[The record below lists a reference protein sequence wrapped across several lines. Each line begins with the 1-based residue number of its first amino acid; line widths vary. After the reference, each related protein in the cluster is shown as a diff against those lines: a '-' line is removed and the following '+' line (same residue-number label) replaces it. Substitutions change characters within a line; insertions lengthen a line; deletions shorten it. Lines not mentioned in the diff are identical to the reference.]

1 MDGMSVLVGVAAG
14 AAIAGLI
21 VWLLLRNQANSAY
34 QRGRDHVSAQL
45 EQAEQRLAGHE
56 TELARLRDEA
66 RRELELRAKAEQ
78 KAQHADQLT
87 EQLRAMQE
95 ENTQLRE
102 KTSTLSTQLDQ
113 ERKQSE
119 EKLRLL
125 NDAREQLAVQFRNLA
140 NEILEDKSKRFT
152 DQNKTNLDGLLSPLR
167 EQLKDFEKKV
177 HEVYDKE
184 TRDRVSLFNEI
195 SRLKELNQRI
205 SEDAVNLTR
214 ALKGE
219 SKTQGIWGEVILEQ
233 LLEKSGLTKGR
244 EYEVQASFTSEDGRR
259 QQPDVIVK
267 LPEGKHVIIDSKVSL
282 TAYERFCSAA
292 DDNERLAAIKE
303 HCSSLRN
310 HCRGLSA
317 KEYQHLGIRTLDYV
331 LLFVPVEPAYIEAV
345 RYDTE
350 LFGDALEKNI
360 IIATPSTLLA
370 MLRTIHNIWRFEY
383 QNRHATEIAEK
394 AGRLYDKFVGFVS
407 DLDEVGRRLEAAQR
421 AHDEAFKKLKHGR
434 GNLVKTADDI
444 KTLGA
449 KAAKSLPADMVEEA
463 AEELPLLHAVGAD
476 DD

>member
-1 MDGMSVLVGVAAG
+1 LDGLNVLIGVATG
-14 AAIAGLI
+14 FVIAAAA
-21 VWLLLRNQANSAY
+21 VWLLLRNQADGAY
-34 QRGRDHVSAQL
+34 RRGRDEVLAQL
-45 EQAEQRLAGHE
+45 ERAQQQLGEREA
-56 TELARLRDEA
+56 ELARLRVDL
-66 RRELELRAKAEQ
+66 RQQLELRAKAEE
-78 KAQHADQLT
+78 KALQAAQLADQL
-87 EQLRAMQE
+87 RAAQE
-95 ENTQLRE
+95 DNVRLRE
-102 KTSTLSTQLDQ
+102 KTSTLGTQLAE
-113 ERKQSE
+113 ERKQAE
-119 EKLRLL
+119 EKLKLL
-125 NDAREQLAVQFRNLA
+125 NDAREQLTIQFRNLA

-152 DQNKTNLDGLLSPLR
+152 EQNKNNLDGLLSPLK

-195 SRLKELNQRI
+195 TRLKELNQRI

-219 SKTQGIWGEVILEQ
+219 SKTQGIWGEMILEQ

-282 TAYERFCSAA
+282 TAYERFCSANDEA
-292 DDNERLAAIKE
+292 EQLAALKE
-303 HCSSLRN
+303 HCTSLRN

-317 KEYQHLGIRTLDYV
+317 KAYEQLGIRTLDYV

-345 RYDTE
+345 RHDAE

-383 QNRHATEIAEK
+383 QNRHATEIADK
-394 AGRLYDKFVGFVS
+394 AGRLYDKFVGFVA
-407 DLDEVGRRLEAAQR
+407 DLEEVGKRLDAAQR
-421 AHDEAFKKLKHGR
+421 AHEDAFKKLKYGR

-444 KTLGA
+444 KALGA
-449 KAAKSLPADMVEEA
+449 KAAKSLPAELVEEA
-463 AEELPLLHAVGAD
+463 VEEQPLLQAVGAD